1 MARPPVEGQRP
12 PGAPG
17 SGPPGGGAPGGRGGP
32 PKGPSIFP
40 LLKPYRGWI
49 LLLILLTVAGSGLG
63 LFVPKVTASAIDA
76 YQGGRL
82 DIGHVAVLL
91 SLLTVG
97 VFIANSGQVVVQ
109 TYASELVA
117 RDLRNRLAGVISTQD
132 YASVEGLVPARLLTN
147 LTSDVDAIKVFVSQA
162 VAQLIS
168 SIFLIFGA
176 SALLL
181 YLNWK
186 LALAVLL
193 ILPFI
198 GATFFVVLGR
208 VRKLFGQAAAI
219 IDSLNKV
226 LNENILGAAL
236 IRLINSQEREYG
248 KFLVVNEQA
257 RAIGMRILQQFASMI
272 PVITFL
278 TNLAGLTILA
288 LGGHFVIK
296 GSMTL
301 GEFTAFNA
309 YLVILIFP
317 IIIIGFVSSMIG
329 QAQASYGRLQRVLAA
344 PSRLGQGG
352 VAAQLTG
359 AIEVKHLNLQ
369 FDGRQVLK
377 DVKLSI
383 KPGARTA
390 IIGPTA
396 GGKSQLFYLMTGLLA
411 PTSGEIDYDGRPI
424 GDYAKQSLH
433 GQMGFVFQDSVL
445 FNLTLRENIA
455 FSPTVDDARL
465 EKAIRTAELH
475 DFIGNL
481 PQGLDTL
488 VSERGV
494 SLSGGQKQRVM
505 LARALAIEPTILFL
519 DDFTARVD
527 NATEAKI
534 LDNVRREY
542 PNLTLISIT
551 QKIAPVED
559 YDQIILLMEGE
570 VLAHGTHKQLC
581 ASSPEYA
588 QILDSQKSTERYEAA

>member
-1 MARPPVEGQRP
+1 MARPAQGQRP
-12 PGAPG
+12 QAGAAPG
-17 SGPPGGGAPGGRGGP
+17 GPSGGPPGGAPGGR
-32 PKGPSIFP
+32 PKGPSVFG
-40 LLKPYRGWI
+40 LLKPYRPWI
-49 LLLILLTVAGSGLG
+49 LLLIALTVLGSGLG
-63 LFVPKVTASAIDA
+63 LFVPKITASAIDA
-76 YQGGRL
+76 HQAGDL
-82 DIGHVAVLL
+82 DL
-91 SLLTVG
+91 SLVLTRLGLLTLG
-97 VFIANSGQVVVQ
+97 VFLANGGQIVVQ
-109 TYASELVA
+109 TYASEKVA
-117 RDLRNRLAGVISTQD
+117 RDLRTRLAGVISTQD
-132 YASVEGLVPARLLTN
+132 YASVEALVPARLLTN
-147 LTSDVDAIKVFVSQA
+147 LTSDVDAIKTF
-162 VAQLIS
+162 VAQALASLIS
-168 SIFLIFGA
+168 SVFLILGA

-198 GATFFVVLGR
+198 GATFYLVLAR
-208 VRKLFGQAAAI
+208 VRKLFTQAQGI
-219 IDSLNKV
+219 VDGLNKV

-236 IRLINSQEREYG
+236 IRLLNAQQREYG

-257 RAIGMRILQQFASMI
+257 RGIGMQILRQFASMI

-278 TNLAGLTILA
+278 TNLATLTILA
-288 LGGHFVIK
+288 LGGHFVIT
-296 GSMTL
+296 GSMSL

-309 YLVILIFP
+309 YLVMLIFP
-317 IIIIGFVSSMIG
+317 IIIIGFMSTAMA
-329 QAQASYGRLQRVLAA
+329 QAQASYGRLQRVFNA
-344 PSRLGQGG
+344 PPRIGEGG
-352 VAAQLTG
+352 VSAQLSG

-369 FDGRQVLK
+369 FEGRQVLK
-377 DVKLSI
+377 DVSLAI
-383 KPGARTA
+383 QPRARTA

-396 GGKSQLFYLMTGLLA
+396 GGKSQLFYLMTGLIT

-424 GDYAKQSLH
+424 GDYARKSLH
-433 GQMGFVFQDSVL
+433 AQMGFVFQDSVL

-455 FSPTVDDARL
+455 FSPTVDDASL
-465 EKAIRTAELH
+465 DKAIRTAELH
-475 DFIGNL
+475 DFIDGL
-481 PQGLDTL
+481 PKGLDTL

-505 LARALAIEPTILFL
+505 LARALAIDPTILFL

-527 NATEAKI
+527 SATEAKI
-534 LDNVRREY
+534 LANVRREY

-570 VLAHGTHKQLC
+570 VLAQGTHRELC